1 MEANSKFFK
10 IQKNVKVQKLVE
22 KLESL
27 KKNEIANSVA
37 IKFNKYKEIEGVV
50 SLGDLRR
57 LIFNNK
63 HDDRIFQHLNRKP
76 YYLPKVKNIKNIQ
89 FYEKKLKFIIE
100 KNYDDILI
108 IDENKK
114 LLDIVDS
121 SDLEN
126 NINFKSICIVGLGHI
141 GLPLLTHMLRKVDFI
156 TGYDFNQK
164 SIKKIKKIN
173 LNFFETGLNS
183 LLKYNLNKGN
193 IRLTNNFEKV
203 TSNVYIICLGS
214 ELIGKKINNKNI
226 ISVLKKIAKKIYKN
240 NLILIRGTVQ
250 VGFTNSIAK
259 KLIEKESGLKC
270 GKDFFLGYMPE
281 RIIEGN
287 AINELENLPQI
298 ISGATKTCLNKSINF
313 CNNFFSKIIETS
325 STEESE
331 IIKLTSNSYRDLNFS
346 FANEISRISS
356 LYNLSGHEIVKKA
369 NLGYERNSI
378 ARPSLGVGGFCLP
391 KDVLMFNQMAKKSQK
406 GYKLLISRKIN
417 EESINRISLQIINL
431 FKKNFK
437 KHSTVLILGVAFKGT
452 PETIDIRNSPSIIL
466 SKKLS
471 NNKINNFLYDVKG
484 RDIAKNNKQIKNFLF
499 DSKKIKNF
507 DLIIIANNNPKYG
520 NLIVDNLP
528 KIKSKNKSK
537 LIYDCWNT
545 LDKEVCKSSGYEYYT
560 I

>member
-1 MEANSKFFK
+1 MKADSKYFK
-10 IQKNVKVQKLVE
+10 IKENIKVKELVE
-22 KLESL
+22 KLELS
-27 KKNEIANSVA
+27 KKKVVNRVA
-37 IKFNKYKEIEGVV
+37 IKFNKYKEIEGVL

-57 LIFNNK
+57 LIFKNK
-63 HDDRIFQHLNRKP
+63 HDDHIFQYLNRNP
-76 YYLPKVKNIKNIQ
+76 YYLPKVKDIKNID
-89 FYEKKLKFIIE
+89 FFEKKLKFIRE

-114 LLDIVDS
+114 LIDIIDS

-126 NINFKSICIVGLGHI
+126 NNDYKSICIVGLGHV
-141 GLPLLTHMLRKVDFI
+141 GLPLLTHMLRKVNFI
-156 TGYDFNQK
+156 TGYDISQD

-173 LNFFETGLNS
+173 LNFFEAGLSS
-183 LLKYNLNKGN
+183 LLKYNLNKKN
-193 IRLTNNFEKV
+193 IRLTNDFEKV
-203 TSNVYIICLGS
+203 TPNVYIICLGS
-214 ELIGKKINNKNI
+214 ELNGKKIDNKNI

-259 KLIEKESGLKC
+259 KLLEKESGLKC

-298 ISGATKTCLNKSINF
+298 ISGATKACLNKSINF
-313 CNNFFSKIIETS
+313 CNNFFSKVIETS
-325 STEESE
+325 SAEESE
-331 IIKLTSNSYRDLNFS
+331 IIKLASNSYRDLNFS
-346 FANEISRISS
+346 FANEISRISN

-391 KDVLMFNQMAKKSQK
+391 KDVFMFNQMANKGQK

-417 EESINRISLQIINL
+417 EESITRISLKIINL
-431 FKKNFK
+431 YKKNFK
-437 KHSTVLILGVAFKGT
+437 KQSKVLILGVAFKGT

-471 NNKINNFLYDVKG
+471 DNKIKNFLYDVKG
-484 RDIAKNNKQIKNFLF
+484 KDIEKNNKQIKNFLF
-499 DSKKIKNF
+499 DSNKIKNF

-520 NLIVDNLP
+520 DLIVNNLS
-528 KIKSKNKSK
+528 KIESKNKSK

-545 LDKEVCKSSGYEYYT
+545 LDEEVCKSSGYKYYT